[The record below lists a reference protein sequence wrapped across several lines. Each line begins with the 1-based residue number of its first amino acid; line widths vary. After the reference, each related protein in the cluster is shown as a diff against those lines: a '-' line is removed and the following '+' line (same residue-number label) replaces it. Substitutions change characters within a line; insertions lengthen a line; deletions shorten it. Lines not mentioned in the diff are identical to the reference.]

1 MPKLHSSLI
10 TAVAI
15 ASLGSAAAY
24 TAAGPALAAGSA
36 VQAPPA
42 GRQAGPGGG
51 RGGRGGGLPD
61 ATPEQNQAVTDMNAS
76 LEPLVAAVNE
86 ARSELAAATFADVR
100 DEAAIR
106 ASVDRLRA
114 AEVALAT
121 ARAEA
126 FARLQGGP
134 NRLTPDQVS
143 ALVNAGGNLPGGRGR
158 GGFGGG
164 RGAGGPAG
172 PQGGRGN

>member
-1 MPKLHSSLI
+1 MPNLLSSLI
-10 TAVAI
+10 AAAAI
-15 ASLGSAAAY
+15 ATLGSAAAL
-24 TAAGPALAAGSA
+24 TAGPAPAADLQ
-36 VQAPPA
+36 VQAPAA
-42 GRQAGPGGG
+42 GRPGGPGGG

-76 LEPLVAAVNE
+76 LEPLMAVVNE

-126 FARLQGGP
+126 FARLQAGP
-134 NRLTPDQVS
+134 NRLTPDQVT
-143 ALVNAGGNLPGGRGR
+143 ALVGAGGNLPGGRGR

-164 RGAGGPAG
+164 RGAGGPGG